1 MSSSVQIW
9 TQQGWTIVGYDYP
22 TTTQFYTMFA
32 SSTPIATIGLL
43 PGSANGSSYIPDHG
57 LYATVQ
63 PLILV
68 EHALLITSIDKYG
81 PLVAYTPVFEAT
93 KSISTTLPYISPNPS
108 TPTASA
114 QTDAFQQEGWI
125 SSTTLQTLPS
135 TAGIA
140 SITTPSVIRGASA
153 TSGAN
158 IAESGFPSRPELHG
172 GAPFKLS
179 GGARA
184 GIAIGLILAVLLL
197 IGMHIIFRPRHRTT
211 SDTEDQVGDAS
222 IKRASYKMVVGPG
235 DAVFPESGQHQE
247 PFTFYMHE
255 APSEAGLFTTKVYE
269 LKADT
274 GTGEMR
280 PGNQSPQSPSVSDWK
295 SQDGPRLETTVANNS
310 LHVQAQRKRELDW
323 LEMEEARIRQRREQL
338 MQQQADRPQA

>member
-22 TTTQFYTMFA
+22 TTTQFHTIFA

-43 PGSANGSSYIPDHG
+43 PASANGSIYIPDHG

-63 PLILV
+63 PPILV
-68 EHALLITSIDKYG
+68 EHALLIASIDKYG
-81 PLVAYTPVFEAT
+81 PMVAYTPVFEAT
-93 KSISTTLPYISPNPS
+93 KSISTTLPYIPPSPS

-135 TAGIA
+135 TAGVA
-140 SITTPSVIRGASA
+140 STTTPSVTSGASA
-153 TSGAN
+153 ASNAN
-158 IAESGFPSRPELHG
+158 VAESGFPSRPESHG
-172 GAPFKLS
+172 GAPPKLS
-179 GGARA
+179 RGARA

-197 IGMHIIFRPRHRTT
+197 IEIYIIFRRKHRPAN
-211 SDTEDQVGDAS
+211 DTEDQVDDAS
-222 IKRASYKMVVGPG
+222 IKRASDKVVVGQG
-235 DAVFPESGQHQE
+235 YAAFPESGQHQE

-255 APSEAGLFTTKVYE
+255 APSEAGLSTTKVHE

-274 GTGEMR
+274 GTSELQ
-280 PGNQSPQSPSVSDWK
+280 PENQSPRTPSASDYK
-295 SQDGPRLETTVANNS
+295 SQDEPHSEIRVANKS
-310 LHVQAQRKRELDW
+310 LHVQAQRKRELEW
-323 LEMEEARIRQRREQL
+323 LETEEARIRQRREQL
-338 MQQQADRPQA
+338 MQQ